1 MECFVGID
9 LGTSSVRAVAVDP
22 AGRTLAEGQCEY
34 DIRKPGLNQ
43 AEQDMEQLWQA
54 TVRAIGKMLDV
65 HETIREGILGIG
77 FSGQMHG
84 LVMTDR
90 SGNPIRNAIIWADQ
104 RSAGQIED
112 IYGQVSRE
120 KVSRVFCNRLS
131 TGFMLPSL
139 LWVREHEPQ
148 KYERIHKIMCPKDYI
163 RYRICGEW
171 GTDASD
177 GSGTGMWDMKNR
189 TWACEML
196 RELNISGE
204 ILVESHEAYEKA
216 GEVTRECAELTGLRE
231 GTFVAYGGGDS
242 LMMEL
247 GNGMIRSG
255 LMASTIG
262 TACHLTCALEEPLYD
277 PALRTNTWC
286 HGGEGLWSIMGAHLS
301 GGVALKWLKNSI
313 LGAES
318 FDAMTARA
326 EQAPAGSEGLLFLP
340 YLNGERTPHNDPD
353 AKAVYLGMTLR
364 HQKEHLIRSTMEGI
378 VYSMKESYA
387 IFRSLGI
394 TGDRII
400 AAGGGARSRLFR
412 QIQADMYDCPIYTNQ
427 GREQAS
433 IGAAMTAAVG
443 SGYFRDYKEACGAMV
458 HLNRE
463 VTEPVAENVRIYEE
477 EFQRFKEIYAANK
490 HLF

>member
-1 MECFVGID
+1 
-9 LGTSSVRAVAVDP
+9 
-22 AGRTLAEGQCEY
+22 
-34 DIRKPGLNQ
+34 
-43 AEQDMEQLWQA
+43 
-54 TVRAIGKMLDV
+54 MLDV

-196 RELNISGE
+196 RELNIPGE
-204 ILVESHEAYEKA
+204 ILVENHEAYEKA

-231 GTFVAYGGGDS
+231 GTFVAYGG
-242 LMMEL
+242 
-247 GNGMIRSG
+247 
-255 LMASTIG
+255 
-262 TACHLTCALEEPLYD
+262 
-277 PALRTNTWC
+277 
-286 HGGEGLWSIMGAHLS
+286 
-301 GGVALKWLKNSI
+301 
-313 LGAES
+313 
-318 FDAMTARA
+318 
-326 EQAPAGSEGLLFLP
+326 
-340 YLNGERTPHNDPD
+340 
-353 AKAVYLGMTLR
+353 
-364 HQKEHLIRSTMEGI
+364 
-378 VYSMKESYA
+378 
-387 IFRSLGI
+387 
-394 TGDRII
+394 
-400 AAGGGARSRLFR
+400 
-412 QIQADMYDCPIYTNQ
+412 
-427 GREQAS
+427 
-433 IGAAMTAAVG
+433 
-443 SGYFRDYKEACGAMV
+443 
-458 HLNRE
+458 
-463 VTEPVAENVRIYEE
+463 
-477 EFQRFKEIYAANK
+477 EIP
-490 HLF
+490 